1 MSRKKL
7 MTFSLLRAGVKNSE
21 VKGHFGNHQT
31 FPETGWIEGLVGE
44 GKVRSG
50 KFSFYHEM

>member
-31 FPETGWIEGLVGE
+31 FPETGWVEGLVGE

>member
-1 MSRKKL
+1 

-21 VKGHFGNHQT
+21 EKEHFGNHRK

-50 KFSFYHEM
+50 TLNFYHEM